1 MALRDFD
8 TFAFLTL
15 SKYYITSERE
25 ISLKY
30 VWNIPISVLS
40 LIGLLETSVCLT
52 AVNDVYIVGGGHV
65 DLGRCVIV
73 IIQLYNNTGAE

>member
-8 TFAFLTL
+8 TFGFLTF
-15 SKYYITSERE
+15 SKYYITSEKGNKFKICME
-25 ISLKY
+25 HSYL
-30 VWNIPISVLS
+30 VFS

-73 IIQLYNNTGAE
+73 IIQLYNKTGAE